1 MIIILKYDSYFNVL
15 MFIQRVEEFM
25 NQFSLITLLY
35 FERLTNKNVTR
46 AQVQIGH
53 TSVLLFFFFFLTNPT
68 FLHTLQYG
76 WSRNGVWYS

>member
-1 MIIILKYDSYFNVL
+1 

-25 NQFSLITLLY
+25 NQFSLIITLLY

-53 TSVLLFFFFFLTNPT
+53 TSVLLFFFFLTNPT
-68 FLHTLQYG
+68 FLHTLQCG
-76 WSRNGVWYS
+76 WSRNEIWYS